1 MNYIRIKKL
10 VVTFK
15 NPNEKQI
22 EKILE
27 KDYFAYESF
36 ERSYESWCV
45 YIDIHHK
52 DSALKTYLLDK
63 TYEGKEVEEMYHI
76 IQYILL

>member
-15 NPNEKQI
+15 NSNEKQI

-36 ERSYESWCV
+36 ERSYEYWCA

-52 DSALKTYLLDK
+52 DSGLKTYLLDK
-63 TYEGKEVEEMYHI
+63 TYDGKEVEEMYHI